1 MNKKIIAAIDI
12 GSYNCRMVIVNN
24 LLKNKIL
31 KTISVPTNLI
41 KNLSYSN
48 EFTNDNIKKTINC
61 LIKFSRKMLEY
72 SVDSY
77 RCIATEACRQVI
89 NSDFLLIK

>member
-1 MNKKIIAAIDI
+1 
-12 GSYNCRMVIVNN
+12 MVIVNN

-48 EFTNDNIKKTINC
+48 EFNNDNIKKTINC
-61 LIKFSRKMLEY
+61 LI
-72 SVDSY
+72 
-77 RCIATEACRQVI
+77 
-89 NSDFLLIK
+89 